1 MNFKS
6 APDVISTKNSPR
18 PKPENVSVIWMSA
31 LVAPSDEYLQGEGL
45 VWLTGAVCSL
55 AATAGPIVR

>member
-1 MNFKS
+1 MLFQQ
-6 APDVISTKNSPR
+6 KNSPR